1 MYLKWSTVHP
11 SPHGIPTLVPPRGK
25 VQVLHH
31 GHRVGV
37 HPHQVTD
44 QLVSPRLLLPSKE
57 SARESCLP
65 STVVCFPLFAPRRMW
80 SWCLLIDKLCTD
92 LPPVSRTKGHSES
105 TSLLGAGP
113 KSCAHCFVLEETTR
127 FCGTSAEGFEYHD
140 LREYRVSD
148 VESTTAGT
156 LAAFEPKRLVNGPC

>member
-11 SPHGIPTLVPPRGK
+11 SPNGIPTLVPPRGK

-37 HPHQVTD
+37 HPHQVTG
-44 QLVSPRLLLPSKE
+44 QFVSPRLLASHEKSTRVSQPS
-57 SARESCLP
+57 ALWCAFRQ
-65 STVVCFPLFAPRRMW
+65 FAPRRMRP
-80 SWCLLIDKLCTD
+80 WCLLIDKLRGD
-92 LPPVSRTKGHSES
+92 FPHVSRTKGHSES
-105 TSLLGAGP
+105 TSLLGARP
-113 KSCAHCFVLEETTR
+113 KSCAHCLVLVETAR

-148 VESTTAGT
+148 MESTTGGT
-156 LAAFEPKRLVNGPC
+156 LATFEPKRLVNGPC